1 MRWLVDGYNVIR
13 RDPELHAREAE
24 SLEAGRAALLALLA
38 RLASRVSDDFT
49 VVFDGA
55 RVHVPAE
62 VVARRGG
69 GSPSPGRV
77 QVVFSRPP
85 ESADDVL
92 RRLATTL
99 REGAIVVTSDRAVQD
114 SVRRSGA
121 VAVDAEAFVDAA
133 TGSDQVDPDDEEDVE
148 ERDTSGRRGPSRR
161 PSRKMRDTARVLRRL
176 RFR

>member
-24 SLEAGRAALLALLA
+24 SLEAGRAALLTLLA

-49 VVFDGA
+49 VVFDG
-55 RVHVPAE
+55 
-62 VVARRGG
+62 ARRGG

-99 REGAIVVTSDRAVQD
+99 REGSIVVTSDRAVQD

-161 PSRKMRDTARVLRRL
+161 PSRKTRDTARVLRRL

>member
-24 SLEAGRAALLALLA
+24 SLEAGRTALLALLA

-49 VVFDGA
+49 VVFDG
-55 RVHVPAE
+55 
-62 VVARRGG
+62 ARRGG

-114 SVRRSGA
+114 SARRSGA
-121 VAVDAEAFVDAA
+121 VAVGAEAFVEAA
-133 TGSDQVDPDDEEDVE
+133 TGSDQAEPDGEDVD
-148 ERDTSGRRGPSRR
+148 ERDTSARRGPSRR
-161 PSRKMRDTARVLRRL
+161 PSREVRDAARVLRRL